1 MAAFF
6 PVVIGSGQSH
16 TNTYVMPSMLLIIF
30 SIISIMI
37 LFIFMKSYRNEMKK
51 RNALQK

>member
-1 MAAFF
+1 MGSFF
-6 PVVIGSGQSH
+6 PVIIGSVKVIS
-16 TNTYVMPSMLLIIF
+16 NTYVMPSMLLIIF

-37 LFIFMKSYRNEMKK
+37 LFIFMKFYRNEMKK